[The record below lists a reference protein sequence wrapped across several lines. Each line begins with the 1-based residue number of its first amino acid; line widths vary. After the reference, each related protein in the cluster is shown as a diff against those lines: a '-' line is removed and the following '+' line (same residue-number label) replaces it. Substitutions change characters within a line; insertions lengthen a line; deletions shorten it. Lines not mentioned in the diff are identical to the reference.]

1 MSSGRL
7 AYPPVG
13 TIEASRVLV
22 AGGAHRVGRAIALDL
37 AEAGAHVAI
46 SYHSSQSAAMQT
58 HHEIAALGR
67 DTALLQADVTDP
79 TLAGQMVERAHDALG
94 GLDVFVHCP
103 SGGFVPRRPSELDE
117 RLWDEALD
125 TTAKGFFF
133 AAQTAHRL
141 MSDGGGGVVVAITDV
156 AGLQPWPA
164 FAAHGAAKAAMI
176 HLVKTLALAWGRD
189 GVRVCGVAPG
199 PVLMPD
205 DVRGDSEETALGRLG
220 SPADVC
226 QAVRFAIE
234 ADFVTGQNIITDG
247 GRLLRP

>member
-1 MSSGRL
+1 M
-7 AYPPVG
+7 
-13 TIEASRVLV
+13 LV

-37 AEAGAHVAI
+37 AEAGADVAI
-46 SYHSSQSAAMQT
+46 SYHASESAAMDTRHQ
-58 HHEIAALGR
+58 IAALGR
-67 DTALLQADVTDP
+67 ETAVVQADVTDP
-79 TLAGQMVERAHDALG
+79 TRAAHMVERAAAALG
-94 GLDVFVHCP
+94 GLDVYVHCP
-103 SGGFVPRRPSELDE
+103 SGGFVPRPPAAIDE
-117 RLWDEALD
+117 QLWDEALD

-141 MSDGGGGVVVAITDV
+141 MAEQGGGVVVAITDV

-164 FAAHGAAKAAMI
+164 FAAHGAAKAALI

-205 DVRGDSEETALGRLG
+205 GVAGDSEETALGRLG

-234 ADFVTGQNIITDG
+234 ADFVTGQNIIIDG

>member
-1 MSSGRL
+1 VPR
-7 AYPPVG
+7 
-13 TIEASRVLV
+13 IDASRVLV

-37 AEAGAHVAI
+37 AEAGASVAI
-46 SYHSSQSAAMQT
+46 SYHSAQSAAMQT
-58 HHEIAALGR
+58 HHDITALGR
-67 DTALLQADVTDP
+67 ETAVVRADVTDP
-79 TLAGQMVERAHDALG
+79 TLAAQMVEKACEALG
-94 GLDVFVHCP
+94 GLDVYVHCP
-103 SGGFVPRRPSELDE
+103 SGGFRPRKPADVDE

-141 MSDGGGGVVVAITDV
+141 MSERDGGVVVAITDV

-164 FAAHGAAKAAMI
+164 FAPHGAAKAAMI
-176 HLVKTLALAWGRD
+176 YLVKTLALAWGRD

-205 DVRGDSEETALGRLG
+205 GVAGDSEETALGRLG
-220 SPADVC
+220 SPQDVC

-234 ADFVTGQNIITDG
+234 AEFVTGQNIISDG